1 MHQQYDCGNYHQ
13 ETGHKHKGAVV
24 AYAYDS
30 YENHS
35 PGEGGPVLSF
45 EFVVK
50 GSTFATAHGDYN
62 GDGEVV
68 AHGTKQEALDCLK
81 QRQLR
86 LQQEVDDIKEFLVLA
101 VATTKYEDLTP
112 SEEENQDEEG

>member
-1 MHQQYDCGNYHQ
+1 MHHQYDCGNYHQ
-13 ETGHKHKGAVV
+13 ETRYKHKGVVV

-30 YENHS
+30 YEDYS

-45 EFVVK
+45 EFVVN

-68 AHGTKQEALDCLK
+68 THETKQQALDCLR
-81 QRQLR
+81 QRKLK
-86 LQQEVDDIKEFLVLA
+86 LQQEVDDIEEFLALA
-101 VATTKYEDLTP
+101 TVTTKYEDHTP
-112 SEEENQDEEG
+112 DEEENEG